1 MHCWSQSAYIITYI
15 NIKSVNKS
23 VWLVWLRREKLNPE
37 KIAKLKKRKSDM
49 VSNQMVIYLK
59 YMYFYLF
66 SKINESCLQKTKN
79 QLQTSGATKYIA

>member
-1 MHCWSQSAYIITYI
+1 
-15 NIKSVNKS
+15 
-23 VWLVWLRREKLNPE
+23 
-37 KIAKLKKRKSDM
+37 M

-79 QLQTSGATKYIA
+79 LLQTSGATKYIA